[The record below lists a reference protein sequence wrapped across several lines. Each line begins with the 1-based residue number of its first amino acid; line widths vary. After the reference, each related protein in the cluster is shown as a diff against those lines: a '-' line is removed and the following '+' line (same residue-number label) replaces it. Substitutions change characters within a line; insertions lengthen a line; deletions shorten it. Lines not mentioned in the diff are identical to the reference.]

1 MNNYTPL
8 QRFWLLLKPD
18 AREVRNIYVYAAF
31 SGIINLSLPLGISAI
46 VNLIQGGRIS
56 TSWVILLIFV
66 IGGVALG
73 GILQIFQLR
82 ITENLQQKI
91 FARAAFEFTYRIPR
105 IRLQSLYN
113 QYAPE
118 LMNRFFD
125 TISLQKGLAKILID
139 FSTAAMQMVL
149 GLVLLSF
156 YHPFFILFSIAAI
169 LLVVALFF
177 FTAKPGMKTS
187 LKESMYKY
195 RVVHWL
201 EELAR
206 TNTTFKL
213 SGNSEL
219 PMNRTNQNVDSY
231 LNARESHFRV
241 LVWQYSM
248 MVLFKVLITSGLLII
263 GGMLVM
269 EQQMNIGQFV
279 AAEIIILLVLSSVEK
294 LLRSME
300 TIYDV
305 LTSLEKIGQVTDLE
319 LEKEGGEALVATD
332 GLKVSFEKL
341 EFSYPMSKKQVLKG
355 IDLTI
360 DSGEKHIIIG
370 EDGSGKSTLLYLLSG
385 LYNHSSG
392 NISIND
398 IPFENLN
405 INALRSMIGDCLM
418 EEQLFEGSIADN
430 ISMGKPNIG
439 IERVI
444 ESAKNIGLD
453 ATIKQLDG
461 AYAYQVQPEGKGLA
475 KSTIQKILLARS
487 IAAKPRLLLIKDS
500 FGHLPSNE
508 RETIINFL
516 CSKKNPW
523 TLICVSH
530 DPYFASKCDQIHMI
544 EDGIISRSG
553 KMNNFKDLSIF
564 KSFKNA

>member
-1 MNNYTPL
+1 MSTYTPF
-8 QRFWLLLKPD
+8 QRFWRLLKPD
-18 AREVRNIYVYAAF
+18 AKEVRNIYVYAAF
-31 SGIINLSLPLGISAI
+31 NGIINLSLPLGISAI

-56 TSWVILLIFV
+56 TSWVVLLIFV

-73 GILQIFQLR
+73 GVLQIYQLR

-105 IRLQSLYN
+105 VRLQSLYK

-139 FSTAAMQMVL
+139 FSTAALQIIL
-149 GLVLLSF
+149 GLLLLSV
-156 YHPFFILFSIAAI
+156 YHPFFILFSIAAVG
-169 LLVVALFF
+169 LVLTIFYL
-177 FTAKPGMKTS
+177 TSRQGMRTS
-187 LKESMYKY
+187 LQESKYKY

-213 SGNSEL
+213 AGNSEL
-219 PMNRTNQNVDSY
+219 PMNRTNENVDSY
-231 LNARESHFRV
+231 LEYRESHFKI
-241 LVWQYSM
+241 LVRQYSL

-269 EQQMNIGQFV
+269 EQQMNVGQFV

-294 LLRSME
+294 LIRTME

-305 LTSLEKIGQVTDLE
+305 LTALEKIGQVTDLE
-319 LEKEGGEALVATD
+319 LENETGQTLTETP
-332 GLKVSFEKL
+332 GLKVSFEDL
-341 EFSYPMSKKQVLKG
+341 SFSYPNSSKKVIEKLNLEIKA
-355 IDLTI
+355 
-360 DSGEKHIIIG
+360 GEKHNIIG
-370 EDGSGKSTLLYLLSG
+370 EDGSGKSTLLYLLAG
-385 LYNHSSG
+385 LYTHTEG

-405 INALRSMIGDCLM
+405 ITALRSLIGDCLM
-418 EEQLFEGSIADN
+418 EEQLFEGTIADN
-430 ISMGKPNIG
+430 ISMGKPEIG
-439 IERVI
+439 FEQVI
-444 ESAKNIGLD
+444 EAAKNVGLD
-453 ATIKQLDG
+453 YTIKQLDK
-461 AYAYQVQPEGKGLA
+461 AYEFPVQPEGKGLA

-508 RETIINFL
+508 RKKIIDYL
-516 CSKKNPW
+516 CDKNNPW
-523 TLICVSH
+523 TLLSVSH
-530 DPYFASKCDQIHMI
+530 DPYFAEKCDQVHLL
-544 EDGIISRSG
+544 EDGKIKQSG
-553 KMNNFKDLSIF
+553 NIRDFEHLAIF
-564 KSFKNA
+564 KSYKNA